1 MLVKEEFVPET
12 KSTGHSTNFAYDC
25 GAQALIHLIFSS
37 EKLNSCITVKMGV
50 CEKTKFWNSLSSQC
64 SYNNNMH
71 MGQIWKTKQKQN
83 KFVV

>member
-1 MLVKEEFVPET
+1 MCEIIKGVGML
-12 KSTGHSTNFAYDC
+12 GGWRNFPAC
-25 GAQALIHLIFSS
+25 PLRNIGILCHVNELSS